1 MTPDQARV
9 LKIEGHVN
17 ILVGYVDLCGDYDT
31 FINNEPVSSA
41 SVLHLLQIGELATG
55 LSDDFRV
62 QHNSIPWKG
71 IIGLRNIIAHRY
83 GSLNLNRIWDIL
95 TNEIPSLS
103 KWLKTRAD
111 W

>member
-17 ILVGYVDLCGDYDT
+17 ILVGYLNSCGNFDSY
-31 FINNEPVSSA
+31 IEYEPISAA

-55 LSDDFRV
+55 LSDSFRLR
-62 QHNSIPWKG
+62 HKSIPWKS

-83 GSLNLNRIWDIL
+83 GNLNYSRIWDIL
-95 TNEIPSLS
+95 SNEIPSLS
-103 KWLKTRAD
+103 KWLATRPD
-111 W
+111 

>member
-1 MTPDQARV
+1 MTPNQVRV

-17 ILVGYVDLCGDYDT
+17 TLIGYVDLCKNYESY
-31 FINNEPVSSA
+31 IENEPVSAA

-55 LSDDFRV
+55 LSDDFRL
-62 QHNSIPWKG
+62 QHNCIPWKG

-83 GSLNLNRIWDIL
+83 GNLNYTRIWDIL
-95 TNEIPSLS
+95 VNEIPILS
-103 KWLKTRAD
+103 KWLKTRPD

>member
-1 MTPDQARV
+1 MTPDQVRV

-17 ILVGYVDLCGDYDT
+17 ILVGYLELCESYDCY
-31 FINNEPVSSA
+31 INNEPVSAA

-55 LSDDFRV
+55 LSDDFRL
-62 QHNSIPWKG
+62 QHKCIPWKS

-83 GSLNLNRIWDIL
+83 GNLNYTRIWDIL

-103 KWLKTRAD
+103 KWLKAKSD